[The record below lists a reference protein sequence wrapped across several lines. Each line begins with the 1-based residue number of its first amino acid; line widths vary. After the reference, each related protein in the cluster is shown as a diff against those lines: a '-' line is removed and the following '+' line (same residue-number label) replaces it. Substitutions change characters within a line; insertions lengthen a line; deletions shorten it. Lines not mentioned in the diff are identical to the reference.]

1 MGASL
6 LHNMLL
12 RELAL
17 VVVLVIVLI
26 SFYIRYRAAVNKEY
40 VRTRERR
47 LAQVVSS
54 ARKQLI
60 VVLVL
65 LAGVLVYDRV
75 LPHFGIGAQAA
86 QTATTSQTTKAKKPT
101 KKERSTRLKK
111 AQSVSKQAKSLSQ
124 SISKSSSVAAKAS
137 ASSAASVS
145 SAKAASASAAKVAS
159 ASSAAASSASA
170 SKAAAVDPKVKAV
183 AAVQTHM
190 AQNPSE
196 TDDTRIDNVG
206 VIQYTTDYAG
216 VPAYEVGLYQ
226 TQADG
231 TSVAVHMYFYYADGS
246 VAKAY

>member
-111 AQSVSKQAKSLSQ
+111 AQSVSKQAKSLSE
-124 SISKSSSVAAKAS
+124 SISKSSSVAAKAR

-145 SAKAASASAAKVAS
+145 SAKAASSSSAKVA
-159 ASSAAASSASA
+159 SAAASSASA

-183 AAVQTHM
+183 AAVQAHM

>member
-17 VVVLVIVLI
+17 VGVLVIVLI
-26 SFYIRYRAAVNKEY
+26 IFYIRFRAAGKKEY

-60 VVLVL
+60 VVLIL

-86 QTATTSQTTKAKKPT
+86 QSATSSQKSSIQKLT
-101 KKERSTRLKK
+101 KKERAARLKK
-111 AQSVSKQAKSLSQ
+111 AESVSKQAKSLSE

-137 ASSAASVS
+137 SSSAASAS
-145 SAKAASASAAKVAS
+145 SAKAASASLAKAA
-159 ASSAAASSASA
+159 SAAASSASA

-183 AAVQTHM
+183 AAVQAHM
-190 AQNPSE
+190 AQYPSE
-196 TDDTRIDNVG
+196 TSDTRIDNVG
-206 VIQYTTDYAG
+206 VIQYTTDYTG

-226 TQADG
+226 TQVDG
-231 TSVAVHMYFYYADGS
+231 SSVAVHMYFYYADGN
-246 VAKAY
+246 VTKAY